1 MAREDYSD
9 EEREAD
15 AELHAAR
22 IQVLRELAKGPVWYA
37 DGWPTA
43 WLDAFAAHG
52 WATKMRQDGGSLY
65 AITARGQAEL
75 MNAEA
80 DGEAS

>member
-22 IQVLRELAKGPVWYA
+22 IQVLRTLAKGPVWYA

-43 WLDAFAAHG
+43 WLDAFAAYG
-52 WATKMRQDGGSLY
+52 WADKAREDGGSRYTL
-65 AITARGQAEL
+65 TARGRAEL
-75 MNAEA
+75 MRGEA
-80 DGEAS
+80 DGAA